1 MHLGATLIQR
11 KCPSLEFLTKGSSPF
26 HYIYDKKMLSGLV
39 IFENTTAVKKG
50 TNKATVCVPIIDKIR
65 GVCKKNKIKGFYSF
79 VNAKHNVM
87 IRIKV
92 SDEKGETPCR
102 HKITRRHDEPV
113 NYLFDLSDDK
123 NIMFIQCSSTAEN

>member
-50 TNKATVCVPIIDKIR
+50 TNKAAVCVPIID
-65 GVCKKNKIKGFYSF
+65 KIKGFYSF